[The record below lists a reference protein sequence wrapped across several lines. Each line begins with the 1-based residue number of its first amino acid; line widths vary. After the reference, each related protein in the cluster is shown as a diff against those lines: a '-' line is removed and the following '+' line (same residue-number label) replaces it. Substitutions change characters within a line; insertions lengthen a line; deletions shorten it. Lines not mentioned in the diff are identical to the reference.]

1 MKREQKSL
9 FSYRGMFK
17 EESNRKEDNKQMLM
31 KEDKATL
38 NGFQPSSELK
48 RCQSCFKL
56 CNSDDLYYEYKCD
69 RYICVDHFLGCNFQ
83 ERTFQLPCGHL

>member
-38 NGFQPSSELK
+38 NGF
-48 RCQSCFKL
+48 
-56 CNSDDLYYEYKCD
+56 
-69 RYICVDHFLGCNFQ
+69 
-83 ERTFQLPCGHL
+83 